1 MRLFPQ
7 NIAQEFASQG
17 VRCNAICPGFFPAE
31 QNRKLLD
38 EQRVANITN
47 GAPTPSCGDP
57 NKPVGAAILLLSKKA
72 SGYMTGSAVHVDGGF
87 ACSQS

>member
-1 MRLFPQ
+1 M
-7 NIAQEFASQG
+7 
-17 VRCNAICPGFFPAE
+17 
-31 QNRKLLD
+31 
-38 EQRVANITN
+38 N
-47 GAPTPSCGDP
+47 GAPTPRCGDP